1 MRISPDDA
9 AVVLFY
15 CTMDEVL
22 RIPVTIE
29 EAAEEL
35 RKVSQQEMQRR
46 GSASAMI
53 V

>member
-9 AVVLFY
+9 AVVLLY

-29 EAAEEL
+29 EAAGEL
-35 RKVSQQEMQRR
+35 LKQYQK
-46 GSASAMI
+46 
-53 V
+53 